1 MKKPLNI
8 TDKQAGAQGMEKI
21 HRLAEEFNIS
31 AETVSGILRLLPCQ
45 SMPHIIDNAAPMKKG
60 KTAYGVGE
68 WATNIVNFQT
78 GCEKNCKY
86 CYAKSMAV
94 RHHRS
99 TPESWTTPRPQ
110 TKNIEKGYGKRKGT
124 VMMPTS
130 HDITPRNVDTYLI
143 VIKKLLAAG
152 NKVLIVSK
160 PVLSCIKTL
169 CKELQPYKKQ
179 ILFRFT
185 IGSADNK
192 VLRYWEPNA
201 SRFEERL
208 ASLKY
213 AYDQGFATSVSS
225 EPMLDL
231 DIDKVIEAT
240 RPYVTDSIWLGRVNS
255 LRQAISQ
262 NCPGDVDA
270 KNRANELLRG
280 QTNDFLREL
289 YERFKNDPI
298 IKYKD
303 SMKKAVGLELH
314 TEKGL
319 DI

>member
-1 MKKPLNI
+1 MKTIN
-8 TDKQAGAQGMEKI
+8 
-21 HRLAEEFNIS
+21 RLANEFKLKT
-31 AETVSGILRLLPCQ
+31 ETVAGILRLLPCQ
-45 SMPHIIDNAAPMKKG
+45 SQPHVANITALIKKK
-60 KTAYGVGE
+60 KTAHGVGE
-68 WATNIVNFQT
+68 WASSKVNFQT
-78 GCEKNCKY
+78 GCENNCKY

-130 HDITPRNVDTYLI
+130 HDLTPRNVDTYLTI
-143 VIKKLLAAG
+143 IKKLLEKG

-169 CKELQPYKKQ
+169 CKELDPYKEQ

-192 VLRYWEPNA
+192 VLNYWEPNA
-201 SRFEERL
+201 SKFEDRL

-213 AYDQGFATSVSS
+213 AHAQGYATSVSS

-231 DIDKVIEAT
+231 HIDKVIEAT

-303 SMKKAVGLELH
+303 SIKKAVGLELH